1 MTSAVDSPL
10 RASVG
15 SVRYPALRRWL
26 HWIIAVGVIL
36 MIPGGLV
43 MSNLVPDGP
52 LQDRIFWVHESI
64 GAALLILM
72 VARLA
77 ASLSLAAP
85 PPDKLLSPLVRHGS
99 RAVQYTLYLLLF
111 AVPALGWAGTNAFG
125 NPVSLFGA
133 FDFPTILGKDE
144 HMSDQIFE
152 WHLYGALAI
161 GALITLHIGASL
173 YHRFVK
179 RDGLISRITL

>member
-1 MTSAVDSPL
+1 MTSAVESSL
-10 RASVG
+10 HSSVG

-26 HWIIAVGVIL
+26 HWIVAVGVIL

-43 MSNLVPDGP
+43 MSNLIPDGP
-52 LQDRIFWVHESI
+52 LQDGIFWVHESI

-77 ASLSLAAP
+77 ARLSLSAP
-85 PPDKLLSPLVRHGS
+85 PPDETLSPLERRGS
-99 RAVQYTLYLLLF
+99 GAVQHTLYLLLF

-125 NPVSLFGA
+125 DPVSLFGL
-133 FDFPTILGKDE
+133 FDFPAILGKDE
-144 HMSDQIFE
+144 HLSDQIFQ

-161 GALITLHIGASL
+161 GALITLHIGAAL

-179 RDGLISRITL
+179 RDKLIGRITL